1 MIDANPEPDLR
12 SLESST
18 SDNNSAQQDPHWRR
32 EHFVPIRKA
41 DLVDRLAKELDS
53 DDRSLFVEL
62 CHLLDTIFRLEFQN
76 LQARFKHCYSGI
88 NPDSDLCQLQQD
100 SRSEREKKSEDLFS
114 EFDKLLVRANFDRL
128 SQTQI
133 QKAVGAASDWGVRLR
148 VDFNLFDQINVY
160 ARGDIVD
167 RRERRKFYFLKEEV
181 DVPIY
186 QRLAVIYRLKSED
199 NDHKNDL
206 VYIKLLKNIPKE
218 DLDMMLPG
226 AQIRMSLLD
235 GGKILLPT
243 VSGAIIAG
251 IKIFKGALLLAVA
264 GFYGLLAFIGF
275 IIATLSYGAKS
286 FFGYKRIKA
295 SYEHDLTKRLYYQNL
310 DTNAGVIYRLI
321 DEANEQ
327 EFRETILAYFV
338 LWRNDS
344 RLLDEDEL
352 DRIVEAKLKKWTMV
366 DIDFEV
372 DDALRKVRDFGL
384 AEESE
389 TNKWRPIRIHRALRN
404 LDMRLH
410 ETLDRSK
417 SIG

>member
-1 MIDANPEPDLR
+1 MIAGKRQPETPDDD
-12 SLESST
+12 SSPVE
-18 SDNNSAQQDPHWRR
+18 ACKQDPHWRR
-32 EHFVPIRKA
+32 EHFVPIRKT
-41 DLVDRLAKELDS
+41 DLVDRLVQELDS
-53 DDRSLFVEL
+53 DDRALFVEL
-62 CHLLDTIFRLEFQN
+62 CQLLDTIFRLEFQC
-76 LQARFKHCYSGI
+76 LQAKFKHCYSSL
-88 NPDSDLCQLQQD
+88 NPDSDLCDLNND
-100 SRSEREKKSEDLFS
+100 SRSERERKSENLFD
-114 EFDKLLVRANFDRL
+114 EFDKLLIRANFDRL

-133 QKAVGAASDWGVRLR
+133 QDAVGAASDWGVRLR

-167 RRERRKFYFLKEEV
+167 RRERRRFYFLRDDV

-186 QRLAVIYRLKSED
+186 QRLAVIYRLKTED
-199 NDHKNDL
+199 DDHRNDR

-243 VSGAIIAG
+243 ISGAIIAG

-264 GFYGLLAFIGF
+264 GFYGLLAFVGF
-275 IIATLSYGAKS
+275 IFATLSYGAKS

-327 EFRETILAYFV
+327 EFRETILAYFM
-338 LWRNDS
+338 LWQNES
-344 RLLDEDEL
+344 EELDENQL
-352 DRIVEAKLKKWTMV
+352 DQLVEEKLKAWTLFDV
-366 DIDFEV
+366 DFEV
-372 DDALRKVRDFGL
+372 DDALRKVKKFGL
-384 AEESE
+384 AEESVS
-389 TNKWRPIRIHRALRN
+389 NKWHPIRIHRALRN

-410 ETLDRSK
+410 ETLDQSK